1 MLELTPV
8 TEGSEI
14 PPKDA
19 PFEEKLAYYRSQHT
33 TRGIRATHLVGIP
46 TVMVSV
52 PLILGRPKVGLG
64 LFAAGWAL
72 QIFGHRYFEKNSP
85 ALTKGF
91 VTYQMCGL
99 AFWAE
104 EVADIVAGRSDLIGG
119 NAEDIDFE
127 VAGSG
132 IPVGTSASV

>member
-8 TEGSEI
+8 TEGTEP
-14 PPKDA
+14 PPKSA

-52 PLILGRPKVGLG
+52 PLILGRPKVGLS

-72 QIFGHRYFEKNSP
+72 QVFGHKYFEKNSP
-85 ALTKGF
+85 ALPQGVLTS
-91 VTYQMCGL
+91 QMCGL
-99 AFWAE
+99 ACGAE
-104 EVADIVAGRSDLIGG
+104 EVADRVAGRSAILGQVDDDDEL
-119 NAEDIDFE
+119 ESS
-127 VAGSG
+127 VPG
-132 IPVGTSASV
+132 IPVGVGAEA

>member
-1 MLELTPV
+1 MLELTAV
-8 TEGSEI
+8 TEGTDP
-14 PPKDA
+14 PPKSA

-52 PLILGRPKVGLG
+52 PLILGRPKIGLS

-72 QIFGHRYFEKNSP
+72 QVFGHKYFEKNSP

-91 VTYQMCGL
+91 ITYQMCGL

-104 EVADIVAGRSDLIGG
+104 EVADIAAGRSEIFGQADDADEL
-119 NAEDIDFE
+119 ESQ
-127 VAGSG
+127 VPG
-132 IPVGTSASV
+132 IPVGVGAEA